1 MNGPTR
7 RVALVMLAGFSALL
21 LTVTWVQA
29 IAAETYR
36 DDPRNARTALS
47 EAGKE
52 RGLIV
57 AADGT
62 VLAESV
68 PDPDDPQRFQRRY
81 PEGPPFAHAV
91 GYTSLAFGADGV
103 EQVRADDLR
112 SRRDITLSD
121 LIDALLGRDLRPSNV
136 QIAIDPELQRVAF
149 DSLGDQRGAVLAVQ
163 PQTGEVLA
171 LVSTPSFD
179 PNLFVGPDAVVA
191 REELL
196 ADPANPLLDRATGE
210 SYTPGSSFKPV
221 VTAASLDSG
230 FAGPEDTFPDPIEL
244 DLPGSTATISNAD
257 GEVCNDGV
265 SVTIREGFRK
275 SCNTTFAQ
283 MAMDMGSDTVTAQAE
298 AFGFNQIIPFDW
310 EPLESSYPN
319 PGDDLA
325 ALAQSAIG
333 QRDVQAVA
341 LQMALVAS
349 GIANQGQ
356 IMEPH
361 LVARVVDADGDVN
374 EEVEP
379 AVWMRALSPASAA
392 IISDLMEQVV
402 ASGTGTA
409 ATVPGFRV
417 AGKTGTDEAPEGGA
431 PDVWFIG
438 FAPVENPTIAL
449 AVVVEDGGD
458 AGQNAS
464 GGSVAAPIAQRVLA
478 TWLER
483 GS

>member
-68 PDPDDPQRFQRRY
+68 ADPDDPQRFQRQY
-81 PEGPPFAHAV
+81 PEGEAFAHVV
-91 GYTSLAFGADGV
+91 GYTSLAFGADGI

-136 QIAIDPELQRVAF
+136 QLAIDPELQRVAF
-149 DSLGDQRGAVLAVQ
+149 DSLGNQRGAVMAVQ

-179 PNLFVGPDAVVA
+179 PNLFVGAGAVAA

-196 ADPANPLLDRATGE
+196 EDPSDPLLDRATGE
-210 SYTPGSSFKPV
+210 SYAPGSSFKPV

-230 FAGPEDTFPDPIEL
+230 FAGPEDTFPDPLEL
-244 DLPGSTATISNAD
+244 DLPGTTATISNAD
-257 GEVCNDGV
+257 GGVCNDGV
-265 SVTIREGFRK
+265 SVTMREGFRK

-298 AFGFNQIIPFDW
+298 AFGFNQDIPFDW
-310 EPLESSYPN
+310 EPLVSSYPN
-319 PGDDLA
+319 PGEDLA

-333 QRDVQAVA
+333 QRDVEAVA
-341 LQMALVAS
+341 LQMALRGIRHRQPGSDHGAAPGEPS
-349 GIANQGQ
+349 GRRRRRG
-356 IMEPH
+356 E
-361 LVARVVDADGDVN
+361 RRGRTCGVDEGAIPGERRHPLRPDGAGGCVRN
-374 EEVEP
+374 
-379 AVWMRALSPASAA
+379 
-392 IISDLMEQVV
+392 
-402 ASGTGTA
+402 GTA

-438 FAPVENPTIAL
+438 FAPVEDPTIAV

-458 AGQNAS
+458 AGQSGS